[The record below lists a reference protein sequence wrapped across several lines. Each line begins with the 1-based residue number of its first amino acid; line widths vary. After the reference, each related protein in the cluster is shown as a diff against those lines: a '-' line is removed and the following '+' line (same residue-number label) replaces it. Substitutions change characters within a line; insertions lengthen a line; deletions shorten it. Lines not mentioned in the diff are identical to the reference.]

1 MIRPDVLQEYRES
14 FFQKACNRIKAI
26 SLKKDVV
33 MPTNGVIKALGKAS
47 DKILEE
53 LDFPFSYSHQ
63 IPFPFRAKI
72 DQTLVNRE
80 FNNIFSKAA
89 AFL

>member
-1 MIRPDVLQEYRES
+1 MIRPDILQEYRES

-26 SLKKDVV
+26 SLKKDIV

-53 LDFPFSYSHQ
+53 MDFPFQYSPSDTVPRSGQKPTKH
-63 IPFPFRAKI
+63 
-72 DQTLVNRE
+72 L
-80 FNNIFSKAA
+80 
-89 AFL
+89 

>member
-1 MIRPDVLQEYRES
+1 
-14 FFQKACNRIKAI
+14 
-26 SLKKDVV
+26 